1 MKLPADM
8 TSFLKN
14 GSNKE
19 NLFNLIKKTAFIQ
32 DKVKLE
38 SKTMFLSNTNYFSKI
53 TQSEMSI
60 IPDKSSDHEE
70 ADTKLV
76 ALIGNASIQQG
87 NKVMVRSPSGDIDIL
102 ILFLSLQFENIT
114 VLIDNGIGK
123 NRKIIDMSSSFLCES
138 KRKAVAGM
146 HSFSG
151 NDNLSSFF
159 CKGKKIVWT
168 LILQNEAFIDTFS
181 NLKLFPSVTE
191 EVSDSL
197 GKFICQLY
205 GYKNESSGNKVRF
218 KMF

>member
-1 MKLPADM
+1 
-8 TSFLKN
+8 
-14 GSNKE
+14 
-19 NLFNLIKKTAFIQ
+19 
-32 DKVKLE
+32 
-38 SKTMFLSNTNYFSKI
+38 
-53 TQSEMSI
+53 
-60 IPDKSSDHEE
+60 
-70 ADTKLV
+70 
-76 ALIGNASIQQG
+76 
-87 NKVMVRSPSGDIDIL
+87 
-102 ILFLSLQFENIT
+102 
-114 VLIDNGIGK
+114 
-123 NRKIIDMSSSFLCES
+123 MSSSLCES

-151 NDNLSSFF
+151 NDNLSGFF

>member
-76 ALIGNASIQQG
+76 ALIRKASIQQE
-87 NKVMVRSPSGDIDIL
+87 K
-102 ILFLSLQFENIT
+102 T
-114 VLIDNGIGK
+114 
-123 NRKIIDMSSSFLCES
+123 
-138 KRKAVAGM
+138 
-146 HSFSG
+146 
-151 NDNLSSFF
+151 
-159 CKGKKIVWT
+159 
-168 LILQNEAFIDTFS
+168 
-181 NLKLFPSVTE
+181 
-191 EVSDSL
+191 
-197 GKFICQLY
+197 QLW
-205 GYKNESSGNKVRF
+205 
-218 KMF
+218 